1 MFVSTH
7 FLCVSHAFNHNNC
20 PGGEKNNNNN
30 SGIKNISNGIKMQ
43 HLKRVFF
50 YAAKGINPAQ
60 T

>member
-20 PGGEKNNNNN
+20 PGGKKNNNNN

-50 YAAKGINPAQ
+50 TQ
-60 T
+60 QRE